1 VSCPSQL
8 ATVRDSVVHP
18 FGTQSDLRLWYFVQD
33 ATDKMSVVQGVGL
46 SGRRAAGRDATDKM
60 SVIQGVGL
68 SGRRAAGR
76 DATDKMSVV
85 QGVGLGG
92 RRAAGEDATEG
103 LDFAQAGRPAIQQ
116 WPTRGTA
123 LLYDGHLVRRRWS

>member
-1 VSCPSQL
+1 MSCPSQV

-18 FGTQSDLRLWYFVQD
+18 FGTQSDLRLWYFVQ
-33 ATDKMSVVQGVGL
+33 
-46 SGRRAAGRDATDKM
+46 DATDKM

-92 RRAAGEDATEG
+92 RRAAGRDATEG

-123 LLYDGHLVRRRWS
+123 LLYDGHLVRR